1 MIWTKSTHTPRAKAK
16 MRTKI
21 MVKKVDMK
29 GVEESLPLGV
39 RIWMRLREKR
49 ELLPKK
55 GLQLRCHV
63 IKIRF
68 SAWSLPRTTAN
79 TTKK

>member
-1 MIWTKSTHTPRAKAK
+1 
-16 MRTKI
+16 
-21 MVKKVDMK
+21 MVKKFDMK

-55 GLQLRCHV
+55 GLQLRRHV
-63 IKIRF
+63 IKIKI
-68 SAWSLPRTTAN
+68 SAWKLPRTTAN